1 MVSKSL
7 NEYKAIKGLS
17 TDIFFRKGEI
27 DVEHFFGR
35 YFSTNPAL
43 KLQYFLLKVFK

>member
-17 TDIFFRKGEI
+17 TDIFFSQGR
-27 DVEHFFGR
+27 DVKHFFGR

-43 KLQYFLLKVFK
+43 KLQYFS